1 MKIQK
6 IINDTYEQIH
16 RIRTNLAYLYKFIK
30 FVTPFLTI
38 AFYFVFVFDYLA
50 PDTAGKYGALVLA
63 YLFPPAG
70 KESIIPLML
79 SSDIPI
85 WIVWSTIIIMD
96 VISASII
103 AYNWWFAELIITH
116 IPFLDRG
123 YAWLQRKAE
132 KFKKKKLLTLSLLL
146 FMIVPFQG
154 TGGISTPILSRFL
167 GVEAKKTVLIVFA
180 GSMITTTLWILWWK
194 GFLDFLSGII

>member
-6 IINDTYEQIH
+6 IINDAYEQVY

-30 FVTPFLTI
+30 FITPFLTI
-38 AFYFVFVFDYLA
+38 AFYFIFVINYL
-50 PDTAGKYGALVLA
+50 PSNIAGKYGALVIA
-63 YLFPPAG
+63 YFFPPAG
-70 KESIIPLML
+70 KESVIPLML
-79 SSDIPI
+79 GSDIPA
-85 WIVWSTIIIMD
+85 WIVWGTIIIMD

-103 AYNWWFAELIITH
+103 AYNWWFVEFAIKR
-116 IPFLDRG
+116 IPVLERG

-132 KFKKKKLLTLSLLL
+132 KFRKKKLLTLSLLI

-167 GVEAKKTVLIVFA
+167 GVEAKKTILIVLT
-180 GSMITTTLWILWWK
+180 GSIITTTLWILWWER
-194 GFLDFLSGII
+194 FLSFLGI

>member
-6 IINDTYEQIH
+6 IINDAYDQIY
-16 RIRTNLAYLYKFIK
+16 RIRTNLAYLYKFLT

-38 AFYFVFVFDYLA
+38 AFYFVFVLDYL
-50 PDTAGKYGALVLA
+50 PSSLAGKYGVFVIA

-70 KESIIPLML
+70 KESIIPAML
-79 SSDIPI
+79 ASGIPS
-85 WIVWSTIIIMD
+85 WVVWSTIIIMD

-123 YAWLQRKAE
+123 YAWLQ
-132 KFKKKKLLTLSLLL
+132 KK
-146 FMIVPFQG
+146 
-154 TGGISTPILSRFL
+154 
-167 GVEAKKTVLIVFA
+167 AKKWVWGV
-180 GSMITTTLWILWWK
+180 
-194 GFLDFLSGII
+194 